1 MGDPPGY
8 TLLAFSPS
16 AGPLVY
22 GISLGVALLLWMAA
36 GVMAACE
43 AAFFTL
49 SPEAIDRCRLS
60 ERKTENRVAL
70 LLQKPRLLL
79 ATLRVGTS
87 LVMLGQFLLSMLIV
101 LGDSPASIPVIVI
114 WTIAFSMLV
123 VVLTDV
129 FPKTL
134 AATHNLQVARVLSGF
149 CSMLVILLKPLATPW
164 LKMSNLVER
173 SGEKNG
179 YHDKAEAL
187 NHVLE
192 MAAATQESSNDDKEI
207 LRGIVNFGTL
217 TVKQVMRSKS
227 KMSAAEAS
235 QNLEQLMNTV
245 SASGYSRMP
254 VYRKSLDRIEGI
266 LHIKDLLPYM
276 GHSKDFKW
284 QSLLRPALYVPA
296 TKKLDSL
303 LKDFQEKHIH
313 IAIVVNEFGGTLGLI
328 TLEDIIEE
336 IIGDINDEFDEET
349 LNYQKIDDRNYIFES
364 KTTLHDFCKLMGI
377 DEGVFE
383 PVRGQSKSLG
393 GLILE
398 LSQELPKAGTR
409 INFEQFTFTIESA
422 DRRRIKQIK
431 ITIHEKE
438 EV

>member
-1 MGDPPGY
+1 LEDPPGY
-8 TLLAFSPS
+8 TLFAFLPS
-16 AGPLVY
+16 AGPLAY
-22 GISLGVALLLWMAA
+22 GVSLGVTILLWIAA
-36 GVMAACE
+36 GVIAACE
-43 AAFFTL
+43 AAFFSL
-49 SPEAIDRCRLS
+49 SPESIERFRLS
-60 ERKTENRVAL
+60 ARKSENRVAR

-87 LVMLGQFLLSMLIV
+87 LAMLGQFLLSTLIA
-101 LGDSPASIPVIVI
+101 LGDSTGLIPVIII
-114 WTIAFSMLV
+114 WTIALSMLV
-123 VVLTDV
+123 VLLTDV

-134 AATHNLQVARVLSGF
+134 AVAHNLQVARFFSGF
-149 CSMLVILLKPLATPW
+149 CNAMVILLKPFATPW
-164 LKMSNLVER
+164 LKMSSLVER

-187 NHVLE
+187 NNVLE
-192 MAAATQESSNDDKEI
+192 MAAAAQETSDEDKEI
-207 LRGIVNFGTL
+207 LRGVVNFGTL

-235 QNLEQLMNTV
+235 QNLEQLMAAV

-254 VYRKSLDRIEGI
+254 VYRKNLDHIEGI

-276 GHSKDFKW
+276 QHGKDFKW
-284 QSLLRPALYVPA
+284 QNLLRPALYVPA

-336 IIGDINDEFDEET
+336 IIGDINDEFDEDT
-349 LNYQKIDDRNYIFES
+349 LNYQKIDDHNYIFEG

-377 DEGVFE
+377 DEDVFE

-398 LSQELPKAGTR
+398 LSHELPKNGAR

-422 DRRRIKQIK
+422 DRRRIKRIK

>member
-1 MGDPPGY
+1 
-8 TLLAFSPS
+8 
-16 AGPLVY
+16 VY
-22 GISLGVALLLWMAA
+22 GVSLGVAILLWIAA
-36 GVMAACE
+36 GVIAACE
-43 AAFFTL
+43 AAFFSL
-49 SPEAIDRCRLS
+49 SPEAIDRCRVS
-60 ERKTENRVAL
+60 GRKSENRIAR

-87 LVMLGQFLLSMLIV
+87 LTMLAQFLLSMFV
-101 LGDSPASIPVIVI
+101 ALGYSPVSTPVIII

-123 VVLTDV
+123 VILTDV

-134 AATHNLQVARVLSGF
+134 AVAHNLQVARVCSGF
-149 CSMLVILLKPLATPW
+149 CHALVVLLKPIATPW
-164 LKMSNLVER
+164 LKMSNLVES

-192 MAAATQESSNDDKEI
+192 MAAASQETSDDDKEI

-227 KMSAAEAS
+227 KISAAEAG

-245 SASGYSRMP
+245 STSGYSRMP
-254 VYRKSLDRIEGI
+254 VYRKTLDHIEGI

-276 GHSKDFKW
+276 NYGKDFKW
-284 QSLLRPALYVPA
+284 QTLLRPALYVPA

-313 IAIVVNEFGGTLGLI
+313 IAIVVNEFGGTLGII

-336 IIGDINDEFDEET
+336 IIGDINDEFDEEA

-398 LSQELPKAGTR
+398 LSHELPKVGAR